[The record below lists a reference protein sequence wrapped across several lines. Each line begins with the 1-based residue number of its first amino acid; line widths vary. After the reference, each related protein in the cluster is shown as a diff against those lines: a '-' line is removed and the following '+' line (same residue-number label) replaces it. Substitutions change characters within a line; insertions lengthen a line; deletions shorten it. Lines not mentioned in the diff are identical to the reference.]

1 MEHIDNSGRDKLVS
15 KAFKFHSEG
24 NFLTAEKYYQ
34 LFVDKGFS
42 DPRVFSNYAV
52 ILTQRGE
59 INTAI
64 NLYKKSIELFPN
76 SPQAYSN
83 LGKILKDL
91 GQLEEAEA
99 YIRKAIKIKPN
110 YAEAYLNLGLIF
122 IEFGK
127 FIKAEEYTLKA
138 IEIRPNYGKAYYN
151 LGTIFKDK
159 AEFIKA
165 EKYTRKAIEINPNDI
180 NSLINLG
187 TILIQYKKYDE
198 AERYIRKALEIN
210 PHFSKAYSN
219 LASIF
224 VDFGR
229 FKEAEEFLM
238 EAIKYEPYFAKA
250 YFSLSILKL
259 SNKENLWQKKL
270 FSKEIVENRSN
281 KDLIDIYFARSN
293 ILHQQKK
300 YYQSAK
306 NLSLGNDLKL
316 NLCPSNR
323 IPLVKKSKLL
333 LEESEQVVIDFNK
346 SIDAEQSIFI
356 VGMPRS
362 GSTLLES
369 IVSINSEVVDLGE
382 VNIFEEAFLE
392 WKQSMLINNQSSLSN
407 LYFGKLK
414 SLNLNQKITTN
425 KWLYNYQY
433 TGFILKHI
441 SNARIIH
448 CFRNPL
454 DNILSI
460 YRANFEGGNDYSS
473 SLVDCA
479 KVYLDHDLLMSE
491 YKSSYPKRIYNL
503 NYDLLVTQ
511 PDIEI
516 RSLITWLDWDW
527 NEAYLSPNLNNRTV
541 TTASKVQVRSPINS
555 KSIGG
560 WKNYRNLLTPAMEVI
575 SAIDK
580 FKDLYS

>member
-1 MEHIDNSGRDKLVS
+1 MEQINYIHREKLLL

-24 NFLTAEKYYQ
+24 DSIKAEKYYQ
-34 LFVDKGFS
+34 LFIDKGFT

-52 ILTQRGE
+52 ILTHKGE
-59 INTAI
+59 IKKAI
-64 NLYKKSIELFPN
+64 KLYKKSIALFPN
-76 SPQAYSN
+76 SPEAYSN
-83 LGKILKDL
+83 LGMIFNDL
-91 GQLEEAEA
+91 GKLEEAEF
-99 YIRKAIKIKPN
+99 YVRKAIKIKPN

-122 IEFGK
+122 IQFGK
-127 FIKAEEYTLKA
+127 LIKAEEYTRKA
-138 IEIRPNYGKAYYN
+138 IEISPNYCKAYYN
-151 LGTIFKDK
+151 LGTIFKDHG
-159 AEFIKA
+159 EFIKA
-165 EKYTRKAIEINPNDI
+165 EKYTRKAIDINPNDI

-187 TILIQYKKYDE
+187 SILVQDQKYNE
-198 AERYIRKALEIN
+198 AERYLRKALEIN

-224 VDFGR
+224 IDFGR
-229 FKEAEEFLM
+229 FNEAEEYLIK
-238 EAIKYEPYFAKA
+238 AIKYDPYFAKA

-259 SNKENLWQKKL
+259 PKKENFWEKKL

-293 ILHQQKK
+293 ILHYQKN
-300 YYQSAK
+300 YYQSEI
-306 NLSLGNDLKL
+306 NLSLGNEIKL
-316 NLCPSNR
+316 NLSPSNR
-323 IPLVKKSKLL
+323 IALTKKSKLI
-333 LEESEQVVIDFNK
+333 LEESDQVVIECNK
-346 SIDAEQSIFI
+346 RLDSEQSIFI

-369 IVSINSEVVDLGE
+369 IISINSEVEDLGE

-392 WKQSMLINNQSSLSN
+392 WKQTVLIHKQSSLSN
-407 LYFGKLK
+407 LYFQKLK
-414 SLNLNQKITTN
+414 SLNINGKITTN

-441 SNARIIH
+441 SNAKIIH

-460 YRANFEGGNDYSS
+460 YRANFAGGNEYAS

-479 KVYLDHDLLMSE
+479 EVYLDHDLLMSQ
-491 YKSSYPKRIYNL
+491 YKSRYPGKIYNL

-516 RSLITWLDWDW
+516 RSLIGWLGWDW
-527 NEAYLSPNLNNRTV
+527 NEAYLSPNLNNRIV
-541 TTASKVQVRSPINS
+541 TTASTVQVRSPINS

-560 WKNYRNLLTPAMEVI
+560 WKNYRAMLEPAIEVI
-575 SAIDK
+575 CASDK
-580 FKDLYS
+580 FKDLSS

>member
-1 MEHIDNSGRDKLVS
+1 MEQINNSGRDKLAS

-24 NFLTAEKYYQ
+24 NLLTAEKYYQ
-34 LFVDKGFS
+34 LFIDKGFS
-42 DPRVFSNYAV
+42 DPLVFSNYAV
-52 ILTQRGE
+52 ILAQRGE
-59 INTAI
+59 INNAI
-64 NLYKKSIELFPN
+64 NLYKKSIKLFPN

-83 LGKILKDL
+83 LGKIFKDL
-91 GQLEEAEA
+91 GKLEEAEC

-110 YAEAYLNLGLIF
+110 YAEAYLNLGIIF
-122 IEFGK
+122 IQFGK
-127 FIKAEEYTLKA
+127 FLKAEEYTLKA
-138 IEIRPNYGKAYYN
+138 IEIRPNYGMAYYN
-151 LGTIFKDK
+151 LGTIFKDQGK
-159 AEFIKA
+159 LIKA
-165 EKYTRKAIEINPNDI
+165 EKYTRKAIDINPNDI

-187 TILIQYKKYDE
+187 SILIQYKKYNE
-198 AERYIRKALEIN
+198 AERCIRKAIEIN

-229 FKEAEEFLM
+229 FKEAEAYLI
-238 EAIKYEPYFAKA
+238 EAIKYEPYFARA

-259 SNKENLWQKKL
+259 SDKENSWQKKL

-300 YYQSAK
+300 YYQSAE
-306 NLSLGNDLKL
+306 NLSLGNHLKL
-316 NLCPSNR
+316 NLSPSNR
-323 IPLVKKSKLL
+323 IPLIKKSKLL
-333 LEESEQVVIDFNK
+333 LEESHQVVIDFNK

-369 IVSINSEVVDLGE
+369 ILSMNSEVVDFGE

-392 WKQSMLINNQSSLSN
+392 WKQSKLINNQSSLMN
-407 LYFGKLK
+407 LYFRKLK
-414 SLNLNQKITTN
+414 SININEKITTN
-425 KWLYNYQY
+425 KLLYNYQY

-460 YRANFEGGNDYSS
+460 FRANFEGGNEYSS

-503 NYDLLVTQ
+503 NYDLLVNQ

-516 RSLITWLDWDW
+516 RSLTSWLGWDW
-527 NEAYLSPNLNNRTV
+527 NEGYLSPNLNNRTV

-560 WKNYRNLLTPAMEVI
+560 WKNYRNMLKPAIEVI
-575 SAIDK
+575 STIDK
-580 FKDLYS
+580 FTNLYS